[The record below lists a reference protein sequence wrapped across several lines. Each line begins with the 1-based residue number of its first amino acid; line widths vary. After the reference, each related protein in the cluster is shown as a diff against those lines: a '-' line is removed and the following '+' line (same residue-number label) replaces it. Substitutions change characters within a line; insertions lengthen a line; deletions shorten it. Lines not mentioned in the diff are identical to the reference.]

1 MAEENAVETVA
12 TTPPE
17 ALEKYD
23 ASKIDKLEGL
33 EAVRKR
39 PGMYIGDPDERG
51 LHHCVFEVLDNSI
64 DEHLAGHCDK
74 IEVTVHVDGS
84 VSIRDNG
91 RGIPVD
97 MHPKWNMP
105 AVELV
110 LTNLHAGGKF
120 GQGAYKYSGGL
131 HGVGAK
137 CVNALSDWFKV
148 EVSRDGKVYS
158 MQFMR
163 GVTTEKL
170 KVIGKAKG
178 TGTLI
183 TFKPDPT
190 IFTITTEFKF
200 ESLANRLREL
210 AFLNPGVVIVLSD
223 ERVEKTE
230 TFFYKDGIEEFVKQ
244 LGRNKQV
251 IHPAP
256 IVLGRQKEDV
266 FVDCVMQ
273 YNDSYNDQILCFA
286 NSIPNP
292 DGGTH
297 LTGFRSALTR
307 AINQYA
313 RQNELLKEKDP
324 AISGDDVREGLVC
337 VLSVKLPNPRFESQT
352 KVKLVNTEI
361 DGVVS
366 SIVYDG
372 LMTFFDAN
380 PSVAKKVIE
389 KALLAARAREAA
401 RKARETVRK
410 SALTGGG
417 LPGKLADCSDR
428 DPANTELYI
437 VEGDSAG
444 GSAKQGRDRRFQAIL
459 PIRGKLINVE
469 KARLDKVLQ
478 NNEIRT
484 MITAV
489 GTGIGEG
496 DGEGAFT
503 LEKLRYHKI
512 IIMTD
517 ADVDG
522 SHIRTLL
529 LTFFYRQMPELV
541 KQGYVYIAQPP
552 LYQIAR
558 KKRIEYVDDDA
569 QLNRILIQLGTEE
582 VRLKNLQDDKE
593 LSQNQL
599 NEVLE
604 LLEALDKFA
613 NGLRRKGGDFATY
626 LDHRDPATHDL
637 PQHLVKIRAGNEETV
652 HYFPDSEAL
661 ARFGSE
667 NPDLDL
673 GLSGEAE
680 SDTAIIEKTKNGATR
695 RARHEELYESNA
707 IKSLLERLAQKG
719 LGINH
724 YSAQDKPLF
733 ELIEGEGEKQQVK
746 PLFSIPE
753 ILFGV
758 KEVGRRGLQIKRFK
772 GLGEMNPEELFET
785 TMNPVR
791 RKLLRIDLTDAVEA
805 EEMFTK
811 LMGEEVE
818 PRRQFIE
825 DNALN
830 VRNLDI

>member
-1 MAEENAVETVA
+1 MPEEHVLEAEQNAKTLTDA
-12 TTPPE
+12 P
-17 ALEKYD
+17 EKYD

-64 DEHLAGHCDK
+64 DEHLAGYCSK
-74 IEVTVHVDGS
+74 IEVTLHVDGS

-97 MHPKWNMP
+97 MHPKFNMP

-148 EVSRDGKVYS
+148 EVSRDGKVYA
-158 MQFMR
+158 MQFAR

-170 KVIGKAKG
+170 QVIGKSKG

-183 TFKPDPT
+183 TFKPDAT
-190 IFTITTEFKF
+190 IFTITIEFKF
-200 ESLANRLREL
+200 EILANRLREL
-210 AFLNPGVVIVLSD
+210 AFLNPGIEIVLTDDRS
-223 ERVEKTE
+223 EKTE
-230 TFFYKDGIEEFVKQ
+230 RFFYRDGIEEFVKQ
-244 LGRNKQV
+244 LGRSKQV
-251 IHPAP
+251 LHPKP
-256 IVLGRQKEDV
+256 IVISRQKDEV

-273 YNDSYNDQILCFA
+273 YTDSYNDQILCFA

-313 RQNELLKEKDP
+313 KQNNLLKEKDP

-366 SIVYDG
+366 SVIYDG
-372 LMTFFDAN
+372 LMTYFDAS

-389 KALLAARAREAA
+389 KGLLAARAREAA

-410 SALTGGG
+410 GALTGGG

-428 DPANTELYI
+428 DPANTEIYI

-444 GSAKQGRDRRFQAIL
+444 GSAKQGRDRKFQAIL

-484 MITAV
+484 MITAI
-489 GTGIGEG
+489 GTGIGDG
-496 DGEGAFT
+496 DGEGAFD
-503 LEKLRYHKI
+503 LGKLRYHKLI
-512 IIMTD
+512 LMTD

-529 LTFFYRQMPELV
+529 LTFFYRQMPQLV
-541 KQGYVYIAQPP
+541 KQGFVYIAQPP
-552 LYQIAR
+552 LYGVTR
-558 KKRIEYVDDDA
+558 KKRAEYVEDDTR
-569 QLNRILIQLGTEE
+569 LNKILIELGTEE
-582 VRLKNLQDDKE
+582 VRLRNLRDEKE
-593 LSQNQL
+593 LSAKQL
-599 NEVLE
+599 SEVLE
-604 LLEALDKFA
+604 LLESLDKYA
-613 NGLRRKGGDFATY
+613 NALRRHGGDFAEFV
-626 LDHRDPATHDL
+626 DHRQPGT
-637 PQHLVKIRAGNEETV
+637 
-652 HYFPDSEAL
+652 
-661 ARFGSE
+661 
-667 NPDLDL
+667 
-673 GLSGEAE
+673 
-680 SDTAIIEKTKNGATR
+680 
-695 RARHEELYESNA
+695 
-707 IKSLLERLAQKG
+707 
-719 LGINH
+719 
-724 YSAQDKPLF
+724 
-733 ELIEGEGEKQQVK
+733 
-746 PLFSIPE
+746 
-753 ILFGV
+753 
-758 KEVGRRGLQIKRFK
+758 
-772 GLGEMNPEELFET
+772 
-785 TMNPVR
+785 
-791 RKLLRIDLTDAVEA
+791 
-805 EEMFTK
+805 
-811 LMGEEVE
+811 
-818 PRRQFIE
+818 
-825 DNALN
+825 
-830 VRNLDI
+830 

>member
-1 MAEENAVETVA
+1 MEPA
-12 TTPPE
+12 TTANPGPG
-17 ALEKYD
+17 ATEKYD

-39 PGMYIGDPDERG
+39 PGMYIGDPDENG

-64 DEHLAGHCDK
+64 DEHLAGYCSK

-97 MHPKWNMP
+97 IHPKWNMP

-158 MQFMR
+158 MKFAR
-163 GVTTEKL
+163 GITTEKL
-170 KVIGKAKG
+170 QVIGKAKG

-190 IFTITTEFKF
+190 IFTLTTEFKF
-200 ESLANRLREL
+200 EVLANRLREL
-210 AFLNPGVVIVLSD
+210 AFLNPGVEIVLAD
-223 ERVEKTE
+223 ERSEKTE
-230 TFFYKDGIEEFVKQ
+230 TFYYREGIEEFVRQ
-244 LGRNKQV
+244 LGRSKQV
-251 IHPAP
+251 LHPKP
-256 IVLGRQKEDV
+256 IVISRQKEEV

-273 YNDSYNDQILCFA
+273 YNDSYSDQILCFA

-297 LTGFRSALTR
+297 LTGFRAALTR
-307 AINQYA
+307 AVNQYA
-313 RQNELLKEKDP
+313 RQNELIKEKDP

-361 DGVVS
+361 DGIVS
-366 SIVYDG
+366 SVVYEG
-372 LMTFFDAN
+372 LMTHFDAN
-380 PSVAKKVIE
+380 PSVARKVVE
-389 KALLAARAREAA
+389 KALVAARAREAA

-410 SALTGGG
+410 GAMTGGG

-489 GTGIGEG
+489 GTGIGDGE
-496 DGEGAFT
+496 GEGAFN

-522 SHIRTLL
+522 AHIRTLL

-541 KQGYVYIAQPP
+541 KRGYIYIAQPP

-558 KKRIEYVDDDA
+558 KKRVEYVEDDT
-569 QLNRILIQLGTEE
+569 QLNRILIRLGTEE

-593 LSQNQL
+593 ISAKQLS
-599 NEVLE
+599 EILE

-613 NGLRRKGGDFATY
+613 NSLKRKGGDFAVY
-626 LDHRDPATHDL
+626 LDHRDPVTHEL
-637 PQHLVKIRAGNEETV
+637 PRHLVKVRSGNDETV
-652 HYFPDSEAL
+652 HYFLTNEAL
-661 ARFGSE
+661 ARFGAE

-673 GLSGEAE
+673 GLSGEEE
-680 SDTAIIEKTKNGATR
+680 SDTSLLEKAKNGPTR
-695 RARHEELYESNA
+695 RARHEELYESPA
-707 IKSLLERLAQKG
+707 IKDLLEKLAQKG
-719 LGINH
+719 LSIEH

-733 ELIEGEGEKQQVK
+733 ELIEGEGERQQVK
-746 PLFSIPE
+746 ALFSIPE
-753 ILFGV
+753 ILSSV

-772 GLGEMNPEELFET
+772 GLGEMNPKELFET
-785 TMNPVR
+785 TMSPER
-791 RKLLRIDLTDAVEA
+791 RKLLRVDVTDAIEA

>member
-1 MAEENAVETVA
+1 MSENAD
-12 TTPPE
+12 
-17 ALEKYD
+17 KYD

-64 DEHLAGHCDK
+64 DEHLAGFCTRV
-74 IEVTVHVDGS
+74 EVTVHVDGS

-97 MHPKWNMP
+97 MHPKFKIP

-148 EVSRDGKVYS
+148 EVYRDGDVHT
-158 MQFMR
+158 MAFER
-163 GVTTEKL
+163 GKTVRKL
-170 KVIGKAKG
+170 EVIGKSKE
-178 TGTLI
+178 TGTMI
-183 TFKPDPT
+183 TFKPDAT

-200 ESLANRLREL
+200 DILANRLREL
-210 AFLNPGVVIVLSD
+210 AFLNPGIEIVLTD
-223 ERVEKTE
+223 ERNEREEK
-230 TFFYKDGIEEFVKQ
+230 FFYADGIQEFVKQ
-244 LGRNKQV
+244 LGKNKQV
-251 IHPAP
+251 LHPSP
-256 IVLGRQKEDV
+256 IVIRGKRDIKVDNRDEDV
-266 FVDCVMQ
+266 YVDCVLQ

-307 AINQYA
+307 AINQYSKA
-313 RQNELLKEKDP
+313 NNLIKEKDP

-337 VLSVKLPNPRFESQT
+337 VLSVKLPHPRFESQT

-361 DGVVS
+361 DGIVNS
-366 SIVYDG
+366 LVYDG
-372 LMTFFDAN
+372 LMNHFDSN
-380 PSVAKKVIE
+380 PQVAKKVVD
-389 KALLAARAREAA
+389 KALMAARAREAA

-444 GSAKQGRDRRFQAIL
+444 GSAKQGRDRKFQAIL
-459 PIRGKLINVE
+459 PLRGKLINVE

-478 NNEIRT
+478 NAEIRT
-484 MITAV
+484 MITAI
-489 GTGIGEG
+489 GTGIGDG
-496 DGEGAFT
+496 DAEGAFN

-529 LTFFYRQMPELV
+529 LTFFYRQMPQLV
-541 KQGYVYIAQPP
+541 RQGYVYIAQPP
-552 LYQIAR
+552 LYQVTR
-558 KKRIEYVDDDA
+558 KKRVEYVEDDL
-569 QLNRILIQLGTEE
+569 QLNKILIQLGSEDVKLRNLADGKE
-582 VRLKNLQDDKE
+582 VAEK
-593 LSQNQL
+593 QL
-599 NEVLE
+599 AEILE
-604 LLEALDKFA
+604 LLTSLDKFA
-613 NGLRRKGGDFATY
+613 NALRRKGGDFEAY
-626 LDHRDPATHDL
+626 LEHRNPETHDL
-637 PQHLVKIRAGNEETV
+637 PTHLVRVREGNNESV
-652 HYFPDSEAL
+652 HYFRTEDELRKFSE
-661 ARFGSE
+661 E
-667 NPDLDL
+667 NPDLKL
-673 GLSGEAE
+673 FGLVEGET
-680 SDTAIIEKTKNGATR
+680 SIIEREKKNGPVR
-695 RARHEELYESNA
+695 RARHEELYESKA
-707 IKSLLERLAQKG
+707 VAELLKKIEQKG
-719 LGINH
+719 LNVEH

-733 ELIEGEGEKQQVK
+733 ELVEGEGERATVK
-746 PLFSIPE
+746 PLFSIAE
-753 ILFGV
+753 ILTSV
-758 KEVGRRGLQIKRFK
+758 IEAGRKGIQIKRFK
-772 GLGEMNPEELFET
+772 GLGEMNAKELFET
-785 TMNPVR
+785 TMNPEK
-791 RKLLRIDLTDAVEA
+791 RKLLRIDLTNAVDA

-811 LMGEEVE
+811 LMGDEVE
-818 PRRQFIE
+818 PRRRFIE

>member
-1 MAEENAVETVA
+1 MGD
-12 TTPPE
+12 
-17 ALEKYD
+17 KYD

-64 DEHLAGHCDK
+64 DEHLAGFCSR

-97 MHPKWNMP
+97 MHPKWKMP

-137 CVNALSDWFKV
+137 CVNALSDWFTV
-148 EVSRDGKVYS
+148 EVSRDGNVYS
-158 MQFMR
+158 MQFAR
-163 GVTTEKL
+163 GVTVQKL
-170 KVIGKAKG
+170 DVIGKSKH

-190 IFTITTEFKF
+190 IFTLSTEFKF
-200 ESLANRLREL
+200 DILANRLREL
-210 AFLNPGVVIVLSD
+210 AFLNPGVTIVLTD
-223 ERVEKTE
+223 ERDEKTE
-230 TFFYKDGIEEFVKQ
+230 TFFYKDGIEQFVKQ
-244 LGRNKQV
+244 LGRNKELLHPKPIALAGKRQTQV
-251 IHPAP
+251 E
-256 IVLGRQKEDV
+256 GREEDV

-273 YNDSYNDQILCFA
+273 YNDSYSDQILCFA

-292 DGGTH
+292 DGGAH

-313 RQNELLKEKDP
+313 KANNLLKEKDP

-361 DGVVS
+361 DGMVS

-372 LMTFFDAN
+372 LMNFFDAN
-380 PSVAKKVIE
+380 PLVAKKVIE

-401 RKARETVRK
+401 RKDREAVRK
-410 SALTGGG
+410 TALTGGG

-428 DPANTELYI
+428 DPANTEVYI

-444 GSAKQGRDRRFQAIL
+444 GSAKQGRDRKFQAIL

-469 KARLDKVLQ
+469 KARLEKVLQ
-478 NNEIRT
+478 NAEIRT
-484 MITAV
+484 MITAI
-489 GTGIGEG
+489 GTGIGDGE
-496 DGEGAFT
+496 GEGAFN
-503 LEKLRYHKI
+503 LERLRYHKI

-529 LTFFYRQMPELV
+529 LTFFYRQMPELI
-541 KQGYVYIAQPP
+541 KRGFVYIAQPP

-558 KKRIEYVDDDA
+558 KKRLEYVEDDV

-582 VRLKNLQDDKE
+582 VKLRNLADDREIGQK
-593 LSQNQL
+593 QL
-599 NEVLE
+599 AEILE
-604 LLEALDKFA
+604 LLESLDKFA
-613 NGLRRKGGDFATY
+613 KAIRRHGGDFADY
-626 LDHRDPATHDL
+626 VEHRAPQTGEL
-637 PQHLVKIRAGNEETV
+637 PRHLVKVREGNNEAI
-652 HYFPDSEAL
+652 HYFGTEADF
-661 ARFGSE
+661 AEFGRR
-667 NPDLDL
+667 NPDL
-673 GLSGEAE
+673 GLFGGNETEGEAG
-680 SDTAIIEKTKNGATR
+680 EKPKNGSTR
-695 RARHEELYESNA
+695 RASHVELHESKAVAEL
-707 IKSLLERLAQKG
+707 LAKLARKG
-719 LGINH
+719 LNVAH
-724 YSAQDKPLF
+724 YAAQDKPLF
-733 ELIEGEGEKQQVK
+733 ELIEGEGDKQVVK
-746 PLFSIPE
+746 PLFAIPD
-753 ILFGV
+753 ILDGV
-758 KEVGRRGLQIKRFK
+758 KEVGKRGIQIKRFK
-772 GLGEMNPEELFET
+772 GLGEMNPKELYET
-785 TMNPVR
+785 TMAPGR

-805 EEMFTK
+805 EEMFTR

-818 PRRQFIE
+818 PRKQFIE